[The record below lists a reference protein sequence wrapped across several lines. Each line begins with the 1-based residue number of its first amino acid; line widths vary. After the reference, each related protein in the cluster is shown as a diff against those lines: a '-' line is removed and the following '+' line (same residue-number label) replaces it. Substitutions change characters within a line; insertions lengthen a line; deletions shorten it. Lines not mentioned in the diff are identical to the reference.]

1 MPSVDFEFVEE
12 YQGRR
17 RNYCSIGTEAI
28 ARMRQESLDADECF
42 DDFVDRVHEY
52 IWDSPWDFIDS
63 DDVIDEETTD
73 REMEFD
79 GLDEYLYDEYHS
91 SFEETEE
98 EEYEDTEEGKV
109 CIGELR

>member
-1 MPSVDFEFVEE
+1 MPDFEFVEE

-17 RNYCSIGTEAI
+17 RNYCSIGRDAI
-28 ARMRQESLDADECF
+28 ARMRQESLEADENF
-42 DDFVDRVHEY
+42 DEFVDRVHEY
-52 IWDSPWDFIDS
+52 IWESPWDFID
-63 DDVIDEETTD
+63 DDECIDEETTD
-73 REMEFD
+73 RDMEFD
-79 GLDEYLYDEYHS
+79 ELDDWLYGEYHD